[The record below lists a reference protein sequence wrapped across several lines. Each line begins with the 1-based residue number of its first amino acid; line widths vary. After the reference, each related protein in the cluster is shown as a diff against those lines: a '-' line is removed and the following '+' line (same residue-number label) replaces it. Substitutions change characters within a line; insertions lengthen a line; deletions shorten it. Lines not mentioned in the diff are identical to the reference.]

1 MPSEEILD
9 IGRRMGMPVKRCG
22 RCGAEY
28 LPAHL
33 DKMVG
38 DICPQIMCRGWLV
51 YAYYLAAIEGEYP
64 PVAAG
69 SMARRIA
76 AIAGT
81 AA

>member
-1 MPSEEILD
+1 MLNKEILD

-28 LPAHL
+28 LPANQA
-33 DKMVG
+33 G
-38 DICPQIMCRGWLV
+38 DICPAIMCRGWLV
-51 YAYYLAAIEGEYP
+51 YTYYLGAIEGEYP

-69 SMARRIA
+69 SMTRRIA